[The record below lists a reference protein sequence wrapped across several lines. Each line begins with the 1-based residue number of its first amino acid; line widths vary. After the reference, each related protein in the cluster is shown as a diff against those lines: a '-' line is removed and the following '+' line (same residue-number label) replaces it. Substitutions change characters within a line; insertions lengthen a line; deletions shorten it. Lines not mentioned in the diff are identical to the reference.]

1 MNLGGGVS
9 DEEEDLEEVLKMR
22 KMLEKK
28 TRRGQ

>member
-9 DEEEDLEEVLKMR
+9 DEEEDLEEVQKMR